1 MILFPSRSFPARP
14 ISLSPPSIPSW
25 QLEETSR
32 DNVGPD
38 IIDKTDVADKKDEV
52 SIEDPAKE
60 KGQSGTNSS
69 SSEIELLNADST
81 ENSGEETP

>member
-1 MILFPSRSFPARP
+1 M
-14 ISLSPPSIPSW
+14 SPPSIPSW

-38 IIDKTDVADKKDEV
+38 IIDKTDVADKKEEV
-52 SIEDPAKE
+52 SFEDTAKKE
-60 KGQSGTNSS
+60 EQSGTNSS
-69 SSEIELLNADST
+69 SSEIELLHADST